1 MSNTKKKRKMHN
13 KTSLLKESLEQE
25 RIQTFRNPFFNHPL
39 MKKSHRHEQSFKA
52 KRRAEKVKLNK
63 DCYSQKGIH
72 LMNDFLR
79 ITVLNFDANY
89 SF

>member
-1 MSNTKKKRKMHN
+1 MPNAKKKCKMRN
-13 KTSLLKESLEQE
+13 KTLSLNEGLEQE

-39 MKKSHRHEQSFKA
+39 MKKSHRHDKSFKA

-63 DCYSQKGIH
+63 DCYSQKGIR
-72 LMNDFLR
+72 LINDFLR

-89 SF
+89 